1 MSDPFEIEIEAEVRL
16 WLMNLPADDYEAVE
30 DAAERLR
37 RNATT
42 LREPYSRYLGDGV
55 RELRFTIG
63 HDRRSVRITY
73 WLAPGRRV
81 VMLTVFRKTRQRETA
96 EVARARRA
104 KAECEAEHDRAEQ
117 EFRRT
122 D

>member
-1 MSDPFEIEIEAEVRL
+1 MSDPFEIEIEPEVRL

-37 RNATT
+37 RMATS
-42 LREPYSRYLGDGV
+42 LREPFSRYLGDGV
-55 RELRFTIG
+55 RELRFNIG
-63 HDRRSVRITY
+63 HDRTAVRITY
-73 WLAPGRRV
+73 WLAPGHRV
-81 VMLTVFRKTRQRETA
+81 VMLTVFRKKRQREVA

-104 KAECEAEHDRAEQ
+104 KAECEAEHKPAED
-117 EFRRT
+117 EFSRT

>member
-1 MSDPFEIEIEAEVRL
+1 MSDPFEIEIESEVRL

-37 RNATT
+37 LNASS

-55 RELRFTIG
+55 RELRFHIG
-63 HDRRSVRITY
+63 HDRAAVRITY

-81 VMLTVFRKTRQRETA
+81 VMLTVFRKKRQRETA

-104 KAECEAEHDRAEQ
+104 KAECEAQHDPAEQ
-117 EFRRT
+117 EFSRT